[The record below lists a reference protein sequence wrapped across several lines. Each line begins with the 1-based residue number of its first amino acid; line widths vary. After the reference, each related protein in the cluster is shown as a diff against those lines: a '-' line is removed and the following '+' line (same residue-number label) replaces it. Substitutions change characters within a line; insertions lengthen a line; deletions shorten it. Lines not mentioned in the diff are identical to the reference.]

1 MQRKLAFLFILAT
14 AACCHLTAQ
23 VTPRNLLQPFS
34 EQLDQLL
41 LPKSQ
46 WQPFP
51 RTPEAWR
58 QLVPDSILQ
67 RMIKDGEG
75 ALKMEFKPIPA
86 TLAME
91 FARTGNRIRYE
102 RASFEKR
109 NALWSLVLAESIEGK
124 GRFTDQIMN
133 GVWSIC
139 EESYWGIAAHLGLQ
153 KAGKGLP
160 DVEEPTVDLFTAET
174 ASVMAW
180 TDYFAGAA
188 LEKISPLI
196 RPRIYNEVNRRVFT
210 PLLTAKYGYLG
221 GGRTDV
227 KVNNWDPWVMSNYL
241 TAALLLEKDETS
253 RLRDCR
259 LAMKYVDLYI
269 NGLGDDGGCEEGPG
283 YWSAAGG
290 CVFDALNLFSDAT
303 AGRLTIYGQPVI
315 RNMGAYIYNTH
326 IAGKYYINVA
336 DAHPELVPDPLM
348 LFRFG
353 KDISDTVMMAFGSW
367 ILDTYPAPGSS
378 YEQFFRT
385 RSLFDL
391 LARNECARFPAREP
405 QPADAWFPG
414 LQLMAARSANG
425 LYLAAHGGTNG
436 ESHNH
441 NDVGDFIVYADGYPV
456 IIDVGSGTYT
466 ARTFSNQRYSL
477 WFNTSAY
484 HNLPVINGAQQQDG
498 VAFAASGVQYQA
510 GKQSSRLTMDIA
522 KAWPAAAGIQ
532 SWQRT
537 AELDKKGTIRITD
550 RYSLA
555 AVPQSLTQG
564 FMTIAETDIAQPG
577 TLLFALPAGKKIS
590 LQYDAAVWTA
600 SKEKIDLLT
609 PEDQGFKQS
618 WDNQNIYRIVLT
630 AKKPAAKG
638 TVLYTIH

>member
-1 MQRKLAFLFILAT
+1 MQRKLATLFFLAISTCFNLA
-14 AACCHLTAQ
+14 AQ

-34 EQLDQLL
+34 EQLPQLL
-41 LPKSQ
+41 LPKNQ

-51 RTPEAWR
+51 RTPEAWK

-67 RMIKDGEG
+67 KIVKAGED
-75 ALKMEFKPIPA
+75 ALKMEFKSIPA
-86 TLAME
+86 SLTMD
-91 FARTGNRIRYE
+91 FSRTGNRIPYE

-109 NALWSLVLAESIEGK
+109 NALWNLVLAETVEGK

-133 GVWSIC
+133 GIWSIC
-139 EESYWGIAAHLGLQ
+139 EESYWGVTAHIGLQ

-160 DVEEPTVDLFTAET
+160 DVEDPTVDLFTAET
-174 ASVMAW
+174 ACVMAW
-180 TDYFAGAA
+180 TDYFAGPA

-196 RPRIYNEVNRRVFT
+196 RPRIYYEVNRRVFT

-241 TAALLLEKDETS
+241 TAALLLEKDEARRVS
-253 RLRDCR
+253 DCR
-259 LAMKYVDLYI
+259 LVMKYVDLYI

-290 CVFDALNLFSDAT
+290 CVFDVLNLLGNAT
-303 AGRLTIYGQPVI
+303 AGRLTVYGQPVI
-315 RNMGAYIYNTH
+315 RKMGAYIYNTH
-326 IAGKYYINVA
+326 ISGKYYINVA
-336 DAHPELVPDPLM
+336 DAHPQLLPDPMM

-353 KDISDTVMMAFGSW
+353 KAIGDTVMMSFGSW
-367 ILDTYPAPGSS
+367 ILHTYPAPGIS
-378 YEQFFRT
+378 YDEFFRT
-385 RSLFDL
+385 RILFDL
-391 LARNECARFPAREP
+391 VARKEGSRFPAHEP
-405 QPADAWFPG
+405 QPADTWFPG

-466 ARTFSNQRYSL
+466 ARTFSTQRYSL

-484 HNLPVINGAQQQDG
+484 HNLPVINGMQQQDG
-498 VAFAASGVQYQA
+498 IAFAASAVQYQA
-510 GKQSSRLTMDIA
+510 GKQNSRLSMDIA
-522 KAWPAAAGIQ
+522 KAWPTAAGIQ

-537 AELDKKGTIRITD
+537 MELDKKGSIRITD
-550 RYSLA
+550 RYSLSA
-555 AVPQSLTQG
+555 PAKSLTQS
-564 FMTIAETDIAQPG
+564 FMAVAESDITQPG
-577 TLLFALPAGKKIS
+577 VLAFLLPSGKKIT
-590 LQYDAAVWTA
+590 LQYDAAAWTA
-600 SKEKIDLLT
+600 SKEKIDLAT

-618 WDNQNIYRIVLT
+618 WDNRDIYRIVLT
-630 AKKPAAKG
+630 ARQPAAKG
-638 TVLYTIH
+638 VISYTIH